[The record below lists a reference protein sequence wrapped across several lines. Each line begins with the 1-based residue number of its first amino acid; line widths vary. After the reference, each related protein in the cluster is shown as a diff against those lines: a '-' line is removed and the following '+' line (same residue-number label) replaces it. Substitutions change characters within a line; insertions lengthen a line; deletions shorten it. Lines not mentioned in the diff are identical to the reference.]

1 MSNSETAA
9 GYRPGLTPILIGAAA
24 GSLFYLVIALG
35 LLTALWGPK
44 GFLIPGDAAESVIE
58 NGYWIGRVMG
68 SWVNLFSF
76 IAFGIAV
83 ALLLSRSRQIQM
95 EERSFS
101 LDLLGADDDSLL
113 LPDDA
118 LEIRKRLKYVDE
130 KTQRTVLLQLLS
142 AGLQRAR
149 ANWSAGDCGEAIKTQ
164 TELIQGQVEASYSI
178 IRYLAWAIPSIGFIG
193 TVLGIG
199 YAMGALQG
207 AKGENMLTEAAKH
220 LSMAFDT
227 TFVALV
233 LSLIL
238 MFLLHRVQ
246 AADDGFLVRA
256 TDWCMRRFVFRM
268 HITE

>member
-1 MSNSETAA
+1 
-9 GYRPGLTPILIGAAA
+9 
-24 GSLFYLVIALG
+24 V
-35 LLTALWGPK
+35 
-44 GFLIPGDAAESVIE
+44 
-58 NGYWIGRVMG
+58 
-68 SWVNLFSF
+68 
-76 IAFGIAV
+76 AV
-83 ALLLSRSRQIQM
+83 CLLLSRSWHIKR
-95 EERSFS
+95 EKRSFD
-101 LDLLGADDDSLL
+101 LNLLGQDHEALL

-118 LEIRKRLKYVDE
+118 LEIRKRLKQVDDRD
-130 KTQRTVLLQLLS
+130 QRSVLVQLLS

-149 ANWSAGDCGEAIKTQ
+149 ANWSAEDCGEAIKTQ
-164 TELIQGQVEASYSI
+164 AELIQGQIEAGYSI

-199 YAMGALQG
+199 YAMGSLQG
-207 AKGENMLTEAAKH
+207 TKGEDMMTAAARH

-238 MFLLHRVQ
+238 MFILHRVQ

-268 HITE
+268 HIPKANAT